1 MAAKKSNSQMSTR
14 QEELLE
20 SIDAKLG
27 GILVLLLDGYLRE
40 TGIAKP
46 KPRNIDR
53 MLSDAGVSNAEIAA
67 LLGKTERAVRLQLAE
82 GEKKT
87 AKVRGG
93 GG

>member
-1 MAAKKSNSQMSTR
+1 MSAH

-53 MLSDAGVSNAEIAA
+53 MLSDAGVSNPEIAA
-67 LLGKTERAVRLQLAE
+67 LLGKTERAVRMQLAE
-82 GEKKT
+82 EPKKPGRS
-87 AKVRGG
+87 KDGG
-93 GG
+93 G